1 MRLTTL
7 DIAAQPF
14 RSTVIARLVW
24 PHELRNPVL
33 ELRIVRLDH
42 FSRKRSVR
50 VFRFFDLRPIARAV
64 VAEATAPQISI
75 SAWLH
80 GRRQAYLST
89 SECREHCCCWF
100 CWVSASAEV
109 TSASNSRKSIG
120 ARCSNSSSAV
130 AVVVISASSRSFA
143 ERLGNQC
150 QSCTGRGRRRDGHM
164 Y

>member
-7 DIAAQPF
+7 DIAAQPS

-50 VFRFFDLRPIARAV
+50 VFRFFDLRPVARAV

-75 SAWLH
+75 NAWLH
-80 GRRQAYLST
+80 GGRQAYLST
-89 SECREHCCCWF
+89 SECREHCCWF

-120 ARCSNSSSAV
+120 ARCSKSSSAV
-130 AVVVISASSRSFA
+130 ALVVISASSRSIA
-143 ERLGNQC
+143 ERLGDQC